1 MAKKVVSNFLEV
13 KSLIE
18 RDVRAGMNA
27 ARDEVEIK
35 LEDNVLGYYD
45 FGNPIKYERTGTLLE
60 SPNTTPVSGG
70 GDHFEF
76 KAEMEENIAY
86 HIGNFSG
93 SDVIEA
99 TETGAFGNTLGNH
112 RYFEATRKAVPEIVD
127 RNMSKY
133 LKRK

>member
-18 RDVRAGMNA
+18 KDVRAGMNA
-27 ARDEVEIK
+27 ARDEVK
-35 LEDNVLGYYD
+35 VTLEDNAMGYYD
-45 FGNPIKYERTGTLLE
+45 IGNPVKYERTGTLLE

-70 GDHFEF
+70 GNHFEF

-86 HIGNFSG
+86 HTGTYSG
-93 SDVIEA
+93 AQVIDA
-99 TETGAFGNTLGNH
+99 TEQGHSGTLGRH
-112 RYFEATRKAVPEIVD
+112 GYFAKTEAEIPEIVD

-133 LKRK
+133 LK

>member
-18 RDVRAGMNA
+18 KDVRAGMNA

-35 LEDNVLGYYD
+35 SEDNVMGYYD
-45 FGNPIKYERTGTLLE
+45 LGNPVKYERTGTLLE

-70 GDHFEF
+70 GNHFEF
-76 KAEMEENIAY
+76 KAEMQDNISY
-86 HIGNFSG
+86 HTGNFSG

-133 LKRK
+133 LK

>member
-18 RDVRAGMNA
+18 KDVRAGMNA

-35 LEDNVLGYYD
+35 LEDNVMGYYD
-45 FGNPIKYERTGTLLE
+45 LGNPVKYERTGTLLE
-60 SPNTTPVSGG
+60 SPNTPPVSGG

-86 HIGNFSG
+86 HTGTYSG
-93 SDVIEA
+93 AQVIDA
-99 TETGAFGNTLGNH
+99 TEQGHSGTLGRH
-112 RYFEATRKAVPEIVD
+112 GYFAKTEAEIPEIVD

-133 LKRK
+133 LK

>member
-18 RDVRAGMNA
+18 KDVRAGMNA

-35 LEDNVLGYYD
+35 LEDNVMGYYD
-45 FGNPIKYERTGTLLE
+45 LGNPVKYERTGTLLE

-70 GDHFEF
+70 DHFEF

-86 HIGNFSG
+86 HTGTYSG
-93 SDVIEA
+93 AQVIDA
-99 TETGAFGNTLGNH
+99 TEQGHSGTLGRH
-112 RYFEATRKAVPEIVD
+112 GYFAKTEAEIPEIVD

-133 LKRK
+133 LK

>member
-18 RDVRAGMNA
+18 KDVRAGMNA

-86 HIGNFSG
+86 HTGNFYG

-133 LKRK
+133 LK

>member
-18 RDVRAGMNA
+18 KDVRAGMNA

-35 LEDNVLGYYD
+35 LEDNVMGYYD
-45 FGNPIKYERTGTLLE
+45 LGNPIKYERTGTLLE

-76 KAEMEENIAY
+76 KAEMQDNISY
-86 HIGNFSG
+86 HTGTYTG
-93 SDVIEA
+93 AQVIDA
-99 TETGAFGNTLGNH
+99 TEQGHSGTLGKH
-112 RYFEATRKAVPEIVD
+112 GYFAKTEAEIPEIVD

-133 LKRK
+133 LK

>member
-18 RDVRAGMNA
+18 KDVRAGMNA
-27 ARDEVEIK
+27 ARDEVK
-35 LEDNVLGYYD
+35 VTLEDNVMGYYD
-45 FGNPIKYERTGTLLE
+45 IGNPVMYQRTGTLLE

-70 GDHFEF
+70 GNHFEF

-86 HIGNFSG
+86 HTGTFSG
-93 SDVIEA
+93 AEVIDA
-99 TETGAFGNTLGNH
+99 TEQGHSGTLGRH
-112 RYFEATRKAVPEIVD
+112 GYFAKTEAEIPEIVD

-133 LKRK
+133 LK